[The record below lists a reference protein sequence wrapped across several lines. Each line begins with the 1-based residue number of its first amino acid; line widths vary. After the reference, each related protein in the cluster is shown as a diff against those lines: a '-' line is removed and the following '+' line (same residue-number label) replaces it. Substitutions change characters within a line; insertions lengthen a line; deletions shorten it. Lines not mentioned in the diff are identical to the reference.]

1 MGAVET
7 VAGLRGDV
15 AEKTAELHALQRQL
29 LVAERTQRIVD
40 LQVLADSQGAAAGRH
55 GMVIQQGQQP
65 EATISR
71 GFPTSRSEIQGD
83 RATPVMLN
91 GSAQVESDA
100 VAVFQIPRSI
110 HAQPPQPAQPT
121 TVGESGKGPALVKLF
136 G

>member
-1 MGAVET
+1 MGAVES
-7 VAGLRGDV
+7 VAGLRGQV
-15 AEKTAELHALQRQL
+15 TAKTAELHALQRQL
-29 LVAERTQRIVD
+29 LVAEREKRTAD
-40 LQVLADSQGAAAGRH
+40 LQVLADSQGATAGRH
-55 GMVIQQGQQP
+55 GMVIQQGRQP
-65 EATISR
+65 EATIAR

-110 HAQPPQPAQPT
+110 HAQPGQPAPPT
-121 TVGESGKGPALVKLF
+121 TTGESGKGPALVKLF